1 MTNYERIK
9 GMTQEQLTRFL
20 VDFCVL
26 QLPLDL
32 RRKAKTK
39 KFYKKVGRFLKY
51 EVDYNEYDDRNV
63 II

>member
-1 MTNYERIK
+1 LTNYERIK
-9 GMTQEQLTRFL
+9 DMSEKQLTRFL

-26 QLPLDL
+26 QLPLEL

-39 KFYKKVGRFLKY
+39 KFYKKVERFLKY